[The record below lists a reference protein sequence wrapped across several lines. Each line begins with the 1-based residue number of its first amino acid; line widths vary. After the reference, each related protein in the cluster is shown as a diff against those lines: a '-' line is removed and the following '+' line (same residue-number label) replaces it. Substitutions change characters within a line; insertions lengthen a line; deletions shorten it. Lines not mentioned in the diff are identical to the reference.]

1 MNRTKLSSWLLLACG
16 LWFAHGAVAQAQFPE
31 REFPLSDHKNISV
44 DLGEFTSGGPPK
56 DGIPSVDKP
65 VFVDTAT
72 AGKWIKKV
80 EPVIALKMGDDAR
93 AYPLQIMMYHEI
105 VNDVVDGKPV
115 AVTFCPLCNASIV
128 FDRTVNGSVLDFG
141 TTGRL
146 RLSDLVMYD
155 RQTESWWQQ
164 FNGVGLL
171 GEYNEVRLEQINS
184 QIVSFADFVSAFPD
198 GKVLSRDTGYQ
209 RSYGR
214 NPYAGYD
221 NINNNPFL
229 FFGEHDKRLPP
240 MERVLSIGVKEETL
254 LVPVTPLNDKPVLNI
269 SVEQEPIAV
278 FAASTATSALDRSSI
293 AKSRLIPAAAA
304 FSRQV
309 GEKTLTF
316 SLQDGVIVDQ
326 ETGSRWNAFGLATE
340 GVLKGSQ
347 LEQRDRGVH
356 FAFAWLAFDP
366 DADIVSIR

>member
-1 MNRTKLSSWLLLACG
+1 MNQTKLSSWLLLVCG
-16 LWFAHGAVAQAQFPE
+16 LWFAQAAAAQAQFPE
-31 REFPLSDHKNISV
+31 REFPLTDYENSSV
-44 DLGEFTSGGPPK
+44 ALDEFTSGGPPK
-56 DGIPSVDKP
+56 DGIPSVDEP
-65 VFVDTAT
+65 VFVDTAS
-72 AGKWIKKV
+72 AAKWIKKV
-80 EPVIALKMGDDAR
+80 EPVIALKMGDEAR

-128 FDRTVNGSVLDFG
+128 FDRTVDDRVLDFG

-146 RLSDLVMYD
+146 RNSDLVMYD

-171 GEYNEVRLEQINS
+171 GDYNEFRLEQIKS
-184 QIVSFADFVSAFPD
+184 QIVSFEDFVSAFPD
-198 GKVLSRDTGYQ
+198 GKVLSRETGHQ

-221 NINNNPFL
+221 NIKSNPFL

-240 MERVLSIGVKEETL
+240 MERVLTIGINEDTL
-254 LVPVTPLNDKPVLNI
+254 LVPVTPLNKQPVLNI
-269 SVEQEPIAV
+269 SIDQEPIAV
-278 FAASTATSALDRSSI
+278 FAAATATSALDKSVI

-304 FSRQV
+304 FSRLV

-316 SLQDGVIVDQ
+316 SSQDGVIVDR
-326 ETGSRWNAFGLATE
+326 ETRSRWNAFGLATE
-340 GVLKGSQ
+340 GALKGSQ
-347 LEQRDRGVH
+347 LKQRDRGVH

-366 DADIVSIR
+366 DAEIVSID